1 MLSSKSIPPNSSGTK
16 QGCSQCREAAAEPRL
31 PCRAVPLPAGNIF
44 QCHFKARA
52 GKAEHRRAVAQQLGC
67 RCAGKP
73 TPAPQHPCTSPS
85 LRPHTPSA
93 CGGGAHPRRG
103 LILNF
108 AQHLAPLR
116 PSPRLQSRF
125 AVRSAIKSMRSKPGN
140 PRPPVLSEI
149 THVVF
154 PLDWGIIISACQLAR
169 TGRAHPPAGL
179 LAARASCAA
188 WCGRNGPFPSAP
200 PPGRA
205 SGLGQGKPLRG
216 GFLGKW
222 HQAALFARGSFPLF
236 FHEANP
242 GGPAEPRARP
252 VPWP

>member
-1 MLSSKSIPPNSSGTK
+1 MPSRSPAAGLQMCGEAHTDPAASIHIPIPPASY
-16 QGCSQCREAAAEPRL
+16 A
-31 PCRAVPLPAGNIF
+31 
-44 QCHFKARA
+44 
-52 GKAEHRRAVAQQLGC
+52 
-67 RCAGKP
+67 
-73 TPAPQHPCTSPS
+73 
-85 LRPHTPSA
+85 LRVW
-93 CGGGAHPRRG
+93 GMHPRRG

-125 AVRSAIKSMRSKPGN
+125 AVRSAIKSTRPKPDK
-140 PRPPVLSEI
+140 PPPVLSEI
-149 THVVF
+149 THIGF
-154 PLDWGIIISACQLAR
+154 PLDRRIIISACQLAR
-169 TGRAHPPAGL
+169 TSHAHPPAAL

-188 WCGRNGPFPSAP
+188 WCGRNGPFPSTP

-222 HQAALFARGSFPLF
+222 HQAALFAQGSIPLF

-242 GGPAEPRARP
+242 GGPAEPRAWP
-252 VPWP
+252 GPWP